1 MKPGIEIMKGN
12 HDIVLEI
19 IAPSL
24 VVQKGRG
31 RLAGEMGRG
40 LYKR

>member
-1 MKPGIEIMKGN
+1 MKPGIEIMKRN
-12 HDIVLEI
+12 HDIALEI

-31 RLAGEMGRG
+31 QFSWGDG
-40 LYKR
+40 

>member
-1 MKPGIEIMKGN
+1 MKPGIEIVKGN
-12 HDIVLEI
+12 NDEVSEI

-31 RLAGEMGRG
+31 RLAGEMDRG
-40 LYKR
+40 LHY